1 MLRAPGSFTSGLMLA
16 VLGVGPSAPA
26 TKRGSWGRGEG
37 KEGGFVGGRV
47 FVAGGARQWGRAQV
61 HLTRQRGHP
70 VVLLRHAGGAEGV
83 GLDQVGAC
91 GQIVFVDVAD

>member
-26 TKRGSWGRGEG
+26 TKRGLSGRLDLSQAARARWA
-37 KEGGFVGGRV
+37 GR
-47 FVAGGARQWGRAQV
+47 R
-61 HLTRQRGHP
+61 
-70 VVLLRHAGGAEGV
+70 VLLRHAGGAEGV

-91 GQIVFVDVAD
+91 GQIAFVDVADQVGAGDAQQFVVALEVARKV